1 MQDYLGV
8 MNWKKVRLKQE
19 TVDVIKRGLIVY
31 LSWVGADFFFLFT
44 RGEWRTYQVSNIW
57 PVTLCYI
64 WIVLHNVLIFKKLL
78 FERRLYLWYIIVFVP
93 SATLFSYIYN
103 WLIPSIQFQR
113 GLSYMT
119 AYSVFLAF
127 VGAAFFLAG
136 HYYNE
141 KKNAYKLL
149 ALQRDVEL
157 KQLKTQ
163 LNPHFLFNSL
173 NNIYSYNLENN
184 SHGNDLILKLSDLMR
199 FMVET
204 SNKDTILLSD
214 ELNFIDNYI
223 TFERERLGHRCEI
236 VLNKNIRR
244 EILEVPP
251 LILFPLIENA
261 FKHGTDSIRRNS
273 KVDITIE
280 SSLSELKLIVRNSV
294 FSNQVPSTKTGI
306 PNIQKRL
313 ELLFPNQHELKLS
326 NEEGI
331 FTASLKIDLENMQE
345 SA

>member
-1 MQDYLGV
+1 MSLKLSGI
-8 MNWKKVRLKQE
+8 KKENL
-19 TVDVIKRGLIVY
+19 DVIKRGLIVY
-31 LSWVGADFFFLFT
+31 LAWVAADFFFLFT
-44 RGEWRTYQVSNIW
+44 RGEWRNYQVSNIW

-78 FERRLYLWYIIVFVP
+78 FERRLYFWYIIVFVP
-93 SATLFSYIYN
+93 SATFFSYIYN
-103 WLIPSIQFQR
+103 WLIPSTQFVR

-141 KKNAYKLL
+141 RKKAYKLL

-157 KQLKTQ
+157 KQLKSQ

-173 NNIYSYNLENN
+173 NNIYSYNLENS

-236 VLNKNIRR
+236 VFNKKIQNDA
-244 EILEVPP
+244 LEVPP
-251 LILFPLIENA
+251 LILFPLIENS
-261 FKHGTDSIRRNS
+261 FKHGTGSIRGNS
-273 KVDITIE
+273 KVEITIN
-280 SSLSELKLIVRNSV
+280 STSSELELIVQNPIG
-294 FSNQVPSTKTGI
+294 SNQAPSTKTGI
-306 PNIQKRL
+306 PNVQKRL
-313 ELLFPNQHELKLS
+313 ELLFPGRHQLKLS
-326 NEEGI
+326 NEGGV
-331 FTASLKIDLENMQE
+331 FTALLRIDLDIRV
-345 SA
+345 S